1 MQFMHYCV
9 KFLIG
14 SCRRNEIEPC
24 HDFFLYRT
32 GFDSCPINA
41 SVIRCS
47 EANVVILVLLCS
59 SMQGFKTAVLWDMT
73 SCSLIE
79 T

>member
-1 MQFMHYCV
+1 MQVMYYWV

-14 SCRRNEIEPC
+14 SCERSEIEPC
-24 HDFFLYRT
+24 IDFFLYRT
-32 GFDSCPINA
+32 GFDNCPINA
-41 SVIRCS
+41 SLIRCS

-59 SMQGFKTAVLWDMT
+59 SVHGLKTAVLWDMT
-73 SCSLIE
+73 PCNPIE